1 MHVSLTYECASWYSF
16 AYSVLVLRIFS
27 WFLLHVQAQSP
38 EGLTPQGLDWEQLFP
53 DYPNEDQ
60 GAVESVDL
68 ISFVFQ
74 FKLLLEW

>member
-1 MHVSLTYECASWYSF
+1 MHVSLTYECASWCSF

-38 EGLTPQGLDWEQLFP
+38 EGLALKVLIAWEQLVP

-60 GAVESVDL
+60 GAVESADL
-68 ISFVFQ
+68 ISFVY
-74 FKLLLEW
+74 